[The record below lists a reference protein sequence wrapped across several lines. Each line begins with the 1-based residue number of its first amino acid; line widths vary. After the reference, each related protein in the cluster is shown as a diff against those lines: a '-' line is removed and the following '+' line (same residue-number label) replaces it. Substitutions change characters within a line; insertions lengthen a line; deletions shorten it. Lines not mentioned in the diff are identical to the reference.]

1 MSVNCRSKF
10 KLFSYH
16 FSGSVVQEQVI
27 VRTLE
32 HFGSSSSKILL
43 ASFCIRKY
51 PKPTKFDNTLFY

>member
-43 ASFCIRKY
+43 ASFCIRKVSETY
-51 PKPTKFDNTLFY
+51 EI